1 MNELEQMLG
10 NIILMLAKETGECF
24 IPYERL
30 EHDPNDRVEITR
42 AENGIV
48 LKFKNVTTFEGVTD
62 A

>member
-1 MNELEQMLG
+1 
-10 NIILMLAKETGECF
+10 MLAKEAGECF

-30 EHDPNDRVEITR
+30 EHDPNDRVEIQR

-48 LKFKNVTTFEGVTD
+48 LKFKNVTTFEEVQD